1 MAERLLSN
9 VLIPVAS
16 EEDARTTMQA
26 VLRQLESRLEAATL
40 LFVVEKAGGALDKAS
55 VEQQEAYATDVFES
69 AGNVLREAGQTETFD
84 TEVAYGSNVSQAI
97 VDAAHEMDATAI
109 VFTPRH
115 RSRWREL
122 LTGDVAR
129 DLIEESDV
137 PVITLPEADRD
148 E

>member
-1 MAERLLSN
+1 MAESLLSN

-16 EEDARTTMQA
+16 ADDARTTMRA
-26 VLRQLESRLEAATL
+26 VLRQLESGLEAATL
-40 LFVVEKAGGALDKAS
+40 LFVVEKAGGALDKSS
-55 VEQQEAYATDVFES
+55 VEQQEAYATDVFE
-69 AGNVLREAGQTETFD
+69 AAEDELTDADQTATFD
-84 TEVAYGSNVSQAI
+84 SEVAYGSNVSEAI
-97 VDAAHEMDATAI
+97 VDAAHEIDATAI

-137 PVITLPEADRD
+137 PVITLPEGETD

>member
-1 MAERLLSN
+1 MAESLLSN

-16 EEDARTTMQA
+16 EEDAATTMRA
-26 VLRQLESRLEAATL
+26 VLPRLDPEDAKGTL

-55 VEQQEAYATDVFES
+55 VEQQESYATDVFEAAADVVTDANRS
-69 AGNVLREAGQTETFD
+69 AAFD
-84 TEVAYGSNVSQAI
+84 SEVAYGSDVAQAI
-97 VDAAHEMDATAI
+97 IDAAHEI
-109 VFTPRH
+109 TPRH

-129 DLIEESDV
+129 DLIEESHV
-137 PVITLPEADRD
+137 PVITLPEAETD

>member
-1 MAERLLSN
+1 MAESLLSN

-16 EEDARTTMQA
+16 EEDAATTMRA
-26 VLRQLESRLEAATL
+26 VLPRLDPEDAKGTL

-55 VEQQEAYATDVFES
+55 VEQQESYATDVFEAAADVVTDANRS
-69 AGNVLREAGQTETFD
+69 AAFD
-84 TEVAYGSNVSQAI
+84 SEVAYGSDVAQAI
-97 VDAAHEMDATAI
+97 IDAAHEIDATAI

-137 PVITLPEADRD
+137 PVITLPEAETD